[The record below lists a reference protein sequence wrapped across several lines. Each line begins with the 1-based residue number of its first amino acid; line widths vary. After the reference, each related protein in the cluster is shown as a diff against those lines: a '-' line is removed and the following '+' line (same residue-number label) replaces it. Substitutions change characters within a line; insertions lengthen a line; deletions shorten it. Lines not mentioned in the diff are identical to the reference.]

1 MFFRHNTDKLF
12 IPFVVVI
19 VLLVLSYRPKYRLR
33 SEMPA
38 AFFLQENASAKP
50 SLEQKIAWAYWENA
64 QMDIQWKYSHGR
76 ALPLE
81 PPAEFQVSAKAL
93 GPGASDPATRL
104 LYWHRLQQLWNLP
117 ETWKKEYEFDW
128 SWMHDPA
135 ATVGDWIRGHTPS
148 FMH

>member
-38 AFFLQENASAKP
+38 AFFLQENASPKP

-64 QMDIQWKYSHGR
+64 QMDIQWKYSHGH

-81 PPAEFQVSAKAL
+81 PPVEFQVSAKAL
-93 GPGASDPATRL
+93 GPDASDPATRL
-104 LYWHRLQQLWNLP
+104 LYWHRLQQLWPLP